1 MHTFTQAKD
10 LELATGFNS
19 NLISLVTA
27 GVLSLVNI
35 YECQIFIYKMKML
48 VVSYL
53 FVCFFF
59 FFNLFSANYVHFSE
73 RPSLLLGK

>member
-48 VVSYL
+48 VVYL
-53 FVCFFF
+53 FVFFF